1 VAVAYYIIK
10 SLVGAIWVIKAREK
24 SDELLAD
31 DNALLLKRYNHMSLE
46 PFIDVRCISRGHIN
60 RFYDEGEFLELMERI
75 ISRCY
80 MSREY
85 RERALRWI
93 MRFVREPTFEE
104 ITDGGHV
111 FFDSDD
117 LHLYTTMPKQRY
129 DLSLVVFYLFDEFF
143 CFYHRG
149 VERSFCSP
157 YDAENV
163 SVDAVARMTDF
174 DARIVREAVDRVLNW
189 PLANTTRF
197 VPMTRDVKRAVE
209 TCKYILALYELLG
222 GRQA

>member
-1 VAVAYYIIK
+1 MAYYIIK
-10 SLVGAIWVIKAREK
+10 SLVGATWVIKVREK
-24 SDELLAD
+24 RDELLAD

-46 PFIDVRCISRGHIN
+46 PFIDVRCISRGYMD
-60 RFYDEGEFLELMERI
+60 RFYDEREFLELMERVI
-75 ISRCY
+75 NDCY

-93 MRFVREPTFEE
+93 IRIVREPAFEE
-104 ITDGGHV
+104 IMNGGPV

-117 LHLYTTMPKQRY
+117 LHLYIAISKQRY
-129 DLSLVVFYLFDEFF
+129 DLSLVVFYLFDDFF

-157 YDAENV
+157 YGAENV
-163 SVDAVARMTDF
+163 SVDAVARMTAV
-174 DARIVREAVDRVLNW
+174 DARTVRDAVDRVLNW